1 MLFHLSELYGIAAI
15 ACLRLSAE
23 ADTKDVRLG
32 YKLDEETF

>member
-23 ADTKDVRLG
+23 ADTKDVWLG
-32 YKLDEETF
+32 YKLDKESF